1 MADSEGDMTNLE
13 KKNDEFF
20 TVLDVLEVALPSEIS
35 WSASDIENELHKGAI
50 FRASASTG
58 DDNSSDG
65 YVLFCDVSKDS
76 EEPEIDKLTTE
87 DVGNVE
93 NGLREALSKQFN
105 ILSTGETKL
114 LKNDLGQN
122 VLMSTY
128 IVDDGGTELVLVSLR
143 TSISGVKW
151 ISVCACSPEARARAS
166 LLQVAANAFR
176 L

>member
-1 MADSEGDMTNLE
+1 MTNLE
-13 KKNDEFF
+13 KKTDEFF
-20 TVLDVLEVALPSEIS
+20 TVLDVLEVVLPSEIS

-76 EEPEIDKLTTE
+76 EEPEIDQLTTE
-87 DVGNVE
+87 GVPDIE
-93 NGLREALSKQFN
+93 NSLRDALSKQFN
-105 ILSTGETKL
+105 ILNTGETKL

-122 VLMSTY
+122 VLISTY
-128 IVDDGGTELVLVSLR
+128 IVDDGGTELALVSLR
-143 TSISGVKW
+143 TSISGAKW
-151 ISVCACSPEARARAS
+151 ISVCACTPEATTRES
-166 LLQVAANAFR
+166 LLQVAGNAFR

>member
-1 MADSEGDMTNLE
+1 MTNLE

-20 TVLDVLEVALPSEIS
+20 TVLGALEVSLPSEIS
-35 WSASDIENELHKGAI
+35 WAASDLDNDLHKGAI

-76 EEPEIDKLTTE
+76 EEPEIDQLTA
-87 DVGNVE
+87 DDLPDVE
-93 NGLREALSKQFN
+93 NSLREALSKQFN
-105 ILSTGETKL
+105 ILSAGETKL

-122 VLMSTY
+122 VLISAY
-128 IVDDGGTELVLVSLR
+128 VVDDGGTELALVSLR
-143 TSISGVKW
+143 TSISGTKW
-151 ISVCACSPEARARAS
+151 ISVCACSPEATARES
-166 LLQVAANAFR
+166 LLKVAANAFR